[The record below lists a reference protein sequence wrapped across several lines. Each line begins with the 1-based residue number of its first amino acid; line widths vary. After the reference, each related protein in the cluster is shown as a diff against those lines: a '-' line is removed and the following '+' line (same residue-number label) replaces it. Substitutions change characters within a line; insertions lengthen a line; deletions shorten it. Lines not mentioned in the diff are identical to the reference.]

1 VAARQLRLTR
11 QQQRSAF
18 EDSMV
23 SQYRSLTRRLPLES
37 LLGKE
42 LTFPELEMHLRD
54 FYEYFD
60 LCNEQLFLNSKGQ
73 IDKRTWKNWEEGM
86 KQNLL
91 RPAFMQ
97 AWEIL
102 SPQLDGSFDELRGLI
117 NEMNTVKK

>member
-1 VAARQLRLTR
+1 
-11 QQQRSAF
+11 
-18 EDSMV
+18 MV